1 MKFGENDKAKTKTE
15 FENDFNFEV
24 NETNSENSPAIIN
37 EDKNLEAEPKSFV
50 FETNEEETLV
60 KRKKRRK
67 KQNQPYI
74 LLLSLVIA
82 TIYIIG
88 ALVYMNN
95 LSGSQLNLDSFT
107 ILITLL
113 GPAFFAVLAGL
124 LGEGLARSNRESRA
138 ITSIAKRLFEPEKLL
153 EDGTKTRI
161 KMVRDEIERL
171 EQSLNSATNR
181 LGGLENAIAQKANSL
196 RAATE
201 EARGGADN
209 LVSTM
214 ESERARLA
222 AILDGLSELNKSA
235 QLTAKSATIGLDEK
249 AEILSRAAKSLTENA
264 NIATQSADMAAQKL
278 DSAINKALG
287 AVSTLDDASVR
298 GEQALARAHDLMVLA
313 RVRADD
319 AIGGVSNA
327 VEYLQDAA
335 LNASETAKQV
345 SELVSV
351 ENQKTRQ
358 IGISAISDLQTIAE
372 QSAQQIVIALRA
384 EADNARLKAQESL
397 QAFEETA
404 YSIRKLTEEAG
415 LLIEDQLS
423 KNKQRVEGI
432 RQQTFEMGQ
441 EADNFAQKRLDSAR
455 DLISQSTGLLDDA
468 GNKIDERFKQVANA
482 CVDQARAVE
491 DIIEGLNTKLNALP
505 NEAKERAIA
514 VEAALSE
521 TLDNLNK
528 AGKNAAK
535 EAEELNSAFQ
545 ERLHNS
551 YSALG
556 DMARKLASISGVVTP
571 NIAPL
576 DNYSNNDAPNNILPD
591 PLQFGKKDK
600 AELLNNKIEE
610 PIIKSGFET
619 IAEKANNEAI
629 KIEKPVEKPIE
640 KPVEKP
646 IEVKIPKPDI
656 SKTVFS
662 SVLSPQ
668 TPVRSTPIIENK
680 PEPKIIPKIVPP
692 IGNRQINSE
701 PPQFILRG
709 RLDNQPKII
718 PNPKPEPLPIEEKPV
733 EAPKNLAETEIA
745 KKAEENQIDD
755 HPFGDFRF
763 SQNPINNNT
772 NKNWTWRE
780 VLTSIDDKSTSN
792 SNNFI
797 ENIIIDFG
805 LKTILSD
812 VVLDRFMQ
820 IYMRSPQKARGQTQ
834 MALPKQIA
842 LLNRRMAENLE
853 LRSQLVRFV
862 ENKLDDIRQGK
873 LNGDD
878 LRIYLF
884 ADAALDA

>member
-1 MKFGENDKAKTKTE
+1 MNFGENDKAKNKIDKDDDFS
-15 FENDFNFEV
+15 FEIK
-24 NETNSENSPAIIN
+24 ETNSENAPAILN
-37 EDKNLEAEPKSFV
+37 ENSSIETEPKSFV

-88 ALVYMNN
+88 AILYMNSIN
-95 LSGSQLNLDSFT
+95 GAPNLDSFT

-124 LGEGLARSNRESRA
+124 LGENLARSNRESRA
-138 ITSIAKRLFEPEKLL
+138 ITAIARRLFEPEKYL

-161 KMVRDEIERL
+161 QSVRNEIERL
-171 EQSLNSATNR
+171 EHSLNSATNR
-181 LGGLENAIAQKANSL
+181 LGGLENSIAQKANSL

-209 LVSTM
+209 LVNTM

-249 AEILSRAAKSLTENA
+249 AAILTRAAQSLSENA
-264 NIATQSADMAAQKL
+264 NIATQSADLAAQKL
-278 DSAINKALG
+278 DNAINKALG
-287 AVSTLDDASVR
+287 AVSTLDDASIR

-327 VEYLQDAA
+327 IEYLQDAA

-345 SELVSV
+345 SDLVSV

-397 QAFEETA
+397 QVFEETA
-404 YSIRKLTEEAG
+404 YSVRKLTEEAG
-415 LLIEDQLS
+415 LLIEDQLA
-423 KNKQRVEGI
+423 KNKQRVEGL

-455 DLISQSTGLLDDA
+455 DLIGQSTGLLDEA

-491 DIIEGLNTKLNALP
+491 DIIEGLNAKLNSLP

-514 VEAALSE
+514 VETALAQ
-521 TLDNLNK
+521 TLESLNN

-535 EAEELNSAFQ
+535 EAEELNNAFQ
-545 ERLHNS
+545 ARLHSS

-571 NIAPL
+571 NIAPIE
-576 DNYSNNDAPNNILPD
+576 NNENILPD
-591 PLQFGKKDK
+591 PLQFSKKENLEKKDD
-600 AELLNNKIEE
+600 L
-610 PIIKSGFET
+610 KSGFEQ
-619 IAEKANNEAI
+619 IAEQAKITQEENKIVKEEI
-629 KIEKPVEKPIE
+629 EPIIEKP
-640 KPVEKP
+640 
-646 IEVKIPKPDI
+646 
-656 SKTVFS
+656 KTIFS

-668 TPVRSTPIIENK
+668 TPVRSTTIIDKPVVDKKIEENIK
-680 PEPKIIPKIVPP
+680 PKIVPP
-692 IGNRQINSE
+692 IGIKTEKVS
-701 PPQFILRG
+701 PPQFVLRG

-718 PNPKPEPLPIEEKPV
+718 QDPKPIILPIEEKQ
-733 EAPKNLAETEIA
+733 
-745 KKAEENQIDD
+745 AEEKKLDNNEPPIDD

-763 SQNPINNNT
+763 SQNRAQNNANP
-772 NKNWTWRE
+772 NWTWRE
-780 VLTSIDDKSTSN
+780 VLTSIDETKTNNN
-792 SNNFI
+792 SNVIN
-797 ENIIIDFG
+797 NIIDDFG

-820 IYMRSPQKARGQTQ
+820 IYSRSAQKARGQTQ
-834 MALPKQIA
+834 MALPNQIA

-853 LRSQLVRFV
+853 LRAQLVKFV
-862 ENKLDDIRQGK
+862 ESNREAIRQGK
-873 LNGDD
+873 VKGDE
-878 LRIYLF
+878 LRVYLF
-884 ADAALDA
+884 ADAALEA